1 MPGVGRITTSGPAH
15 HRAFLLGK
23 TMIVWHVTTAKKLK
37 RYKDSGGILPP
48 VRAWDSLPA
57 AERFSKQTGR
67 KVILR
72 LKFPNT
78 AERLPGH
85 RGEAFVLNEKYRLT
99 SI

>member
-1 MPGVGRITTSGPAH
+1 
-15 HRAFLLGK
+15 
-23 TMIVWHVTTAKKLK
+23 MIVWHVTTAKKLK

-72 LKFPNT
+72 LKFPST

-85 RGEAFVLNEKYRLT
+85 RGEAFVLNETYRLT

>member
-1 MPGVGRITTSGPAH
+1 
-15 HRAFLLGK
+15 
-23 TMIVWHVTTAKKLK
+23 MIVWHVTTAKKLK

-72 LKFPNT
+72 LKSQTRRNGFPVIVGKP
-78 AERLPGH
+78 LYSM
-85 RGEAFVLNEKYRLT
+85 K
-99 SI
+99 SIGSQAYEVR

>member
-1 MPGVGRITTSGPAH
+1 
-15 HRAFLLGK
+15 
-23 TMIVWHVTTAKKLK
+23 MIVWHVTTVKKLK
-37 RYKDSGGILPP
+37 RYKESGGILPP
-48 VRAWDSLPA
+48 VRAWECFSA

-72 LKFPNT
+72 LKFPST

-85 RGEAFVLNEKYRLT
+85 RGEAFVLNETYRLT